1 MGKKSKQK
9 TINPT
14 GSFSIA
20 GGPSAN
26 YKNGNT
32 TLNLT
37 QAQQDAYKFAQ
48 NSFAENLG
56 SINTF
61 SPEVYE
67 QLKSQVNAYRN
78 NALQELNDNYTP
90 MIKNTQ
96 NDSAKR
102 FGNFDNSVFLNNLNT
117 LENNRA
123 KAMAA
128 ISQNVAAKENE
139 LIREQ
144 LQDRYDYLNF
154 LNSYQNQILNNALSI
169 AAMATSAADLNG
181 KYKNISQNAN
191 ANNTSQMAAIMAQIG
206 NIASKLI

>member
-1 MGKKSKQK
+1 MAKIGFDNKKYLKIQSKK
-9 TINPT
+9 
-14 GSFSIA
+14 
-20 GGPSAN
+20 
-26 YKNGNT
+26 
-32 TLNLT
+32 
-37 QAQQDAYKFAQ
+37 
-48 NSFAENLG
+48 
-56 SINTF
+56 
-61 SPEVYE
+61 
-67 QLKSQVNAYRN
+67 
-78 NALQELNDNYTP
+78 
-90 MIKNTQ
+90 IKE
-96 NDSAKR
+96 R

-123 KAMAA
+123 KAMAE